1 MNIYSQEQK
10 NNKNSK
16 KPFQPENDFYK
27 KERKNL
33 KSSFSSKFS
42 FFLMTFFLTTFLAVA
57 FGFLASET
65 ANKSLKNKLEE
76 LSEKIA
82 QLEKEKEKEMVF
94 SQEEEKATISV
105 VKDNLP
111 AVVSVVVTK
120 NVPLLEEYFFDPF
133 NFFGFDRPRSPKEP
147 KTEKREIGGG
157 SGFIVDKDGY
167 IITNRHV
174 VEDEE
179 AEYTVIL
186 STGEKF
192 DAKVLAKDD
201 FLDIAILKISA
212 NNLPIVNL
220 GNSEKL
226 EIGQTVIA
234 IGNSLGEFQNS
245 VSKGIIS
252 GLKRRISASD
262 SIGKSETLD
271 QVIQTDAAI
280 NPGNS
285 GGPLLNLRGE
295 VIGVNVAMAEGAENI
310 GFAIPINDIKE
321 IYESIKQTGQIS
333 RPYLGIRYMLINQAI
348 QKENNLPFD
357 YGALVVRGSELT
369 QLAVIPGSPADKAGL
384 RENDII
390 LEVDGV
396 KIDEKNDL
404 AGIIRRKKIGQE
416 VVLKVWSQGKEK
428 MLTIVLE
435 EASS

>member
-1 MNIYSQEQK
+1 M
-10 NNKNSK
+10 
-16 KPFQPENDFYK
+16 
-27 KERKNL
+27 
-33 KSSFSSKFS
+33 
-42 FFLMTFFLTTFLAVA
+42 
-57 FGFLASET
+57 
-65 ANKSLKNKLEE
+65 
-76 LSEKIA
+76 
-82 QLEKEKEKEMVF
+82 
-94 SQEEEKATISV
+94 
-105 VKDNLP
+105 
-111 AVVSVVVTK
+111 
-120 NVPLLEEYFFDPF
+120 
-133 NFFGFDRPRSPKEP
+133 
-147 KTEKREIGGG
+147 
-157 SGFIVDKDGY
+157 
-167 IITNRHV
+167 

-186 STGEKF
+186 SNGEKF
-192 DAKVLAKDD
+192 DAKVLAKDS

-212 NNLPIVNL
+212 KDLPVVNL

-252 GLKRRISASD
+252 GLQRRINASD
-262 SIGKSETLD
+262 SIGRSETLD

-285 GGPLLNLRGE
+285 GGPLLNLKGE

-310 GFAIPINDIKE
+310 GFAIPINDAKE
-321 IYESIKQTGQIS
+321 IYESVKETGQIS
-333 RPYLGIRYMLINQAI
+333 RPYLGIRYMLINEAI

-357 YGALVVRGSELT
+357 YGALIVRGSEPS

-404 AGIIRRKKIGQE
+404 ASIIRRKKVGQE
-416 VVLKVWSQGKEK
+416 AILKVWSQGKEK
-428 MLTIVLE
+428 VVSVVLE
-435 EASS
+435 ESSFLIFFKKLLSLLALENVVI